1 MKGLDTNVV
10 LRLLLEDDPTQAA
23 RARAAVRRE
32 SSPEKCWVNRV
43 VLCEVV
49 WVLESAYKYRRDQI
63 GDAVQALLL
72 SDDLAL
78 EQRNVVRS
86 ALYVFRTSRADFS
99 DCLLG
104 MSNGLQGCE
113 RTLTFDRRATEL
125 DEFEQI

>member
-10 LRLLLEDDPTQAA
+10 LRLLLEDDPAQTN
-23 RARAAVRRE
+23 RARAVVRRE
-32 SSPEKCWVNRV
+32 SAARKCWVNRV

-49 WVLESAYKYRRDQI
+49 WVLESAYRYSREQI

-78 EQRNVVRS
+78 EQRDVVRS
-86 ALYVFRTSRADFS
+86 ALYAFRTSRADFS
-99 DCLLG
+99 DCLIG

-113 RTLTFDRRATEL
+113 RTLTFDRRAAAL
-125 DEFEQI
+125 DEFELI

>member
-32 SSPEKCWVNRV
+32 SSPEKCWVNRI

-49 WVLESAYKYRRDQI
+49 WVLESAYKYRREQI

-78 EQRNVVRS
+78 EQRDVVRS

-104 MSNGLQGCE
+104 MSNGLRGCE
-113 RTLTFDRRATEL
+113 RTLTFDRRAAEL
-125 DEFEQI
+125 DEFELI